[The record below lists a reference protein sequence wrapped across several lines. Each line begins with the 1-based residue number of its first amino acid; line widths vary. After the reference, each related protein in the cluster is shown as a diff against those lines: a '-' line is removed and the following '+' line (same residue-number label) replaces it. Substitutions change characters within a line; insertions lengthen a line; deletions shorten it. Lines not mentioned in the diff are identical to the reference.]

1 MPAGIGMS
9 IGIACPAWAECPRC
23 SAWASAAGGCERG
36 SGVFS
41 SGQGTCWRDA
51 LLRLTACMSEVGTSF
66 HIAAGK
72 RFQTS
77 ANCLPQ

>member
-1 MPAGIGMS
+1 MLGM
-9 IGIACPAWAECPRC
+9 GVGRRRLRAQQR
-23 SAWASAAGGCERG
+23 
-36 SGVFS
+36 VFS

-51 LLRLTACMSEVGTSF
+51 LLRLPACMSEVGTSF